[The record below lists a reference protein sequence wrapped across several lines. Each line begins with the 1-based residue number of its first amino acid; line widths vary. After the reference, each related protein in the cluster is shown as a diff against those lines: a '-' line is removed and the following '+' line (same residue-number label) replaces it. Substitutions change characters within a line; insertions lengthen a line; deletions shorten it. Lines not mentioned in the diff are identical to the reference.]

1 MEKRY
6 LRIGWIFIVVAA
18 ALIVVFNFYPM
29 IQAFLL
35 SFQEGKGNNLTFAGL
50 NNYKKLFSDK
60 LFRRC
65 LFNTLIYVVFQIPIM
80 LVLALAYAHILND
93 KTIRFKGLFRT
104 CLFLPCCISLVS
116 SSMIFRSLFA
126 TGGVVNQTLQSL
138 GLINEPIGWLTEAWP
153 ARFVII
159 LAITWRWTG
168 YNMIFYIAGMQNIDY
183 EIYEAANIDGASGT
197 RQFFSITIP
206 LLKPIILL
214 TSIMSTNG
222 TLQLFDES
230 KNITN
235 GQPGDATRTISH
247 LIYATSFEKVPSFG
261 YAATMSFAIFFMV
274 AVLSLIQMGV
284 GGRRSD

>member
-1 MEKRY
+1 MRA
-6 LRIGWIFIVVAA
+6 GWLFILLAA
-18 ALIVVFNFYPM
+18 VLIITFSFYPM
-29 IQAFLL
+29 FQALLL
-35 SFQEGKGNNLTFAGL
+35 SFQQGKGNNLTFAGL
-50 NNYKKLFSDK
+50 GNYKKLFSDK
-60 LFRRC
+60 LFLRC
-65 LFNTLIYVVFQIPIM
+65 LFNTFIYVIFQIPIM
-80 LVLALAYAHILND
+80 LVLALTYAHILND
-93 KTIRFKGLFRT
+93 KTIRFKGFFRT

-138 GLINEPIGWLTEAWP
+138 GIINSPVGWLTEAWP

-183 EIYEAANIDGASGT
+183 EIYEAASIDGATGM
-197 RQFFSITIP
+197 RQFFSITVP

-230 KNITN
+230 RNITN

-247 LIYATSFEKVPSFG
+247 LIYVTSFEKVPSFG

-274 AVLSLIQMGV
+274 AVLTAIQMGV
-284 GGRRSD
+284 GGKRDG